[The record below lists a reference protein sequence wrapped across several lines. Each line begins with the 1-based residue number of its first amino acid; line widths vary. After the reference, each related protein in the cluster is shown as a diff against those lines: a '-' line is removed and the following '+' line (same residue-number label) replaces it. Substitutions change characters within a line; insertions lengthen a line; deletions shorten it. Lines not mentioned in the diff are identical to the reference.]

1 MKTIN
6 FLTSLILGFT
16 LAFSFQ
22 VKAQNNIWSLPNQY
36 LSFDIGATAPLPTV
50 STSEFG
56 YYGDPATTV
65 SNAMQDANGD
75 LLFFIVDG
83 EIYDKDGYTIG
94 ILDFAI
100 NTSLSIKGTAE
111 VAIAPVPGNCA
122 QYYIFMAGRN
132 SYTNS
137 LSSKLPVV
145 VLLDM
150 SVPSSINTDKMGEII
165 YGSTIKEILPSGA
178 PNIDIDGQGKQGS
191 SYFAVS
197 KENNGR
203 RFIFISN
210 PLNIFRF
217 VMDGTGI
224 QYDGVIPVTFFS
236 GNNDIGFR
244 GEMEL
249 ITTPIIKKVCNSY
262 VTNLQIIR
270 RQLELVLMF

>member
-1 MKTIN
+1 MKTK
-6 FLTSLILGFT
+6 T
-16 LAFSFQ
+16 LLFVFFIIGAIYPSFGQ
-22 VKAQNNIWSLPNQY
+22 TQNSIWSLPPYNYISGFGIQ
-36 LSFDIGATAPLPTV
+36 PLPTV
-50 STSEFG
+50 SPPALG
-56 YYGDPATTV
+56 YDGSTATTV

-178 PNIDIDGQGKQGS
+178 PHIDIDGQGKQGS

-224 QYDGVIPVTFFS
+224 QNFEYS
-236 GNNDIGFR
+236 
-244 GEMEL
+244 
-249 ITTPIIKKVCNSY
+249 
-262 VTNLQIIR
+262 
-270 RQLELVLMF
+270 